1 MKVLVPVD
9 GSDHAERAVRF
20 AARLAQD
27 PARLRIVLLNVQP
40 APSDVD
46 TLHMAQKAILEHL
59 RARGEDTL
67 GPARKILDD
76 ARIAHEVN
84 VVIAGDPSLEI
95 ARVSREQGCDQ
106 VVMGTRGLGALAGLA
121 LGSVATKVVHLVEVP
136 VTLVR

>member
-9 GSDHAERAVRF
+9 GSDHSERAVRF
-20 AARLAQD
+20 AARLAHD

-46 TLHMAQKAILEHL
+46 TLHMAQNAIHEHL
-59 RARGEDTL
+59 RARGEGML
-67 GPARKILDD
+67 GSARKILAD
-76 ARIAHEVN
+76 ARIEHEAAVE
-84 VVIAGDPSLEI
+84 VAAEPAGEI
-95 ARVSREQGCDQ
+95 ARVSREHGCDQ
-106 VVMGTRGLGALAGLA
+106 IVMGTRGLGALAGLA